1 MKHNRFLLVLLCA
14 IVFGMACLGDSAVNV
29 TIRRAP
35 YVVPSVSTRSD
46 RGSTPCKYCNAT
58 MRYDR
63 KYKWDVDKHEW
74 VETTD
79 PATIP
84 EVCKTCLQKEKYKE
98 KLDKEERRLDRDIE
112 YQQTKGRIDKKRSTL
127 KRLRKANR

>member
-1 MKHNRFLLVLLCA
+1 MKQMECMPFVLFMGIFVLTC
-14 IVFGMACLGDSAVNV
+14 FGSENVNV

-35 YVVPSVSTRSD
+35 YVVPTVSTRSE
-46 RGSTPCKYCNAT
+46 RGSTPCKYCNST
-58 MRYDR
+58 IRYDR
-63 KYKWDVDKHEW
+63 KFKWDVDRHEW

-84 EVCKTCLQKEKYKE
+84 EVCKTCRQKEKDQE
-98 KLDKEERRLDRDIE
+98 KLNKEERRLDRDIE
-112 YQQTKGRIDKKRSTL
+112 YQQTKGRIEKKRTTL